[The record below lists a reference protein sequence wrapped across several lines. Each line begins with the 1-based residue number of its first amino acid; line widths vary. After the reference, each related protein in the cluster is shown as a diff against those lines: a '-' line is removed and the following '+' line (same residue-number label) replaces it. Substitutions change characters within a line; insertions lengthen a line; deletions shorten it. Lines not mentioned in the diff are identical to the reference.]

1 LQTFDKMQSWMSWAT
16 FLAILAAGYFYYAP
30 KVNADARGRST
41 AGRATTN
48 SKQVDWSDSD
58 SKPKAA
64 AKQVKKQAK
73 AKAPR
78 KKSIQDAVQEA
89 GNKAKAEFNAATSAG
104 ADASDDSSSGTSPV
118 RAAPKAPS
126 GKDVSDMLPSSGSAA
141 NVLSIKASDKPTKAS
156 KPKAQ
161 KVETPQET
169 KKQRQ
174 NRQKK
179 EAEKAQREEDEK
191 ARQVLLEKQRRT
203 AREARGE
210 PAKNGVP
217 AKLPS
222 NNPWA
227 GQSSGGAVQAPSAPT
242 GQLLDTF
249 DVASTASSSATNGT
263 INTPDTVSNSGSYNG
278 LPSEE
283 EQLRLA
289 MEDDSAWTT
298 IPKGGKKQKAT
309 QAAEE
314 SNPTSA
320 TPVQPV
326 QSVQAPQIKKTENRA
341 PISSSRYSIL
351 SEPFKTTEK
360 DSDWPV
366 M

>member
-1 LQTFDKMQSWMSWAT
+1 MQSWMSWAT

-30 KVNADARGRST
+30 KLNIDNRGRST
-41 AGRATTN
+41 ARTPTT
-48 SKQVDWSDSD
+48 STKQVDWSDSD
-58 SKPKAA
+58 SKPKPA
-64 AKQVKKQAK
+64 AKQAKKQAK

-78 KKSIQDAVQEA
+78 KKSIQEAVQEA
-89 GNKAKAEFNAATSAG
+89 GNKVKAEFDAATATG
-104 ADASDDSSSGTSPV
+104 ADTSDSSSATSPV
-118 RAAPKAPS
+118 RAAPKVPS

-141 NVLSIKASDKPTKAS
+141 NVLSIKASEKPAKSS

-161 KVETPQET
+161 KVEATQET

-191 ARQVLLEKQRRT
+191 ARQVLLENQRRT

-210 PAKNGVP
+210 PSKNGVP

-227 GQSSGGAVQAPSAPT
+227 GQPTGGAAQAPSSAPT

-263 INTPDTVSNSGSYNG
+263 MNTPDTVSNSGSYNG

-289 MEDDSAWTT
+289 MEDGSAWTT
-298 IPKGGKKQKAT
+298 IPKGGKKQKIA
-309 QAAEE
+309 QVAEE
-314 SNPTSA
+314 SNTSSA
-320 TPVQPV
+320 APVQPV
-326 QSVQAPQIKKTENRA
+326 KPAQVPQVKKTENRA
-341 PISSSRYSIL
+341 PISSSRYGIL
-351 SEPFKTTEK
+351 SEPFTTTEK

>member
-1 LQTFDKMQSWMSWAT
+1 MQSWMSWAT

-30 KVNADARGRST
+30 KLNTDTRGRST
-41 AGRATTN
+41 ARTTTTS
-48 SKQVDWSDSD
+48 SKQVDWSDSEG
-58 SKPKAA
+58 KPKAA
-64 AKQVKKQAK
+64 AKQAKKQAK
-73 AKAPR
+73 APH

-104 ADASDDSSSGTSPV
+104 ADASDDSSSASSV
-118 RAAPKAPS
+118 RAAPKVPS
-126 GKDVSDMLPSSGSAA
+126 GRDVSDMLSSSGASA
-141 NVLSIKASDKPTKAS
+141 NVLSIKASDKPAKAT

-174 NRQKK
+174 NRQKV
-179 EAEKAQREEDEK
+179 EAQKAQREEDEK
-191 ARQVLLEKQRRT
+191 QRQIMLEKQRRT

-210 PAKNGVP
+210 PAKNGVA
-217 AKLPS
+217 AKLPT

-227 GQSSGGAVQAPSAPT
+227 GQSSGGAVQAPSSAPS

-263 INTPDTVSNSGSYNG
+263 NNTPDTVSNSGSYNG

-283 EQLRLA
+283 EQMRLA
-289 MEDDSAWTT
+289 MEDNSAWTT

-309 QAAEE
+309 QVTEE
-314 SNPTSA
+314 STASTAVPA
-320 TPVQPV
+320 
-326 QSVQAPQIKKTENRA
+326 QSTKPAQALQSKKPENRA
-341 PISSSRYSIL
+341 STSNSRYGIL
-351 SEPFKTTEK
+351 SEPFTTTEK

>member
-1 LQTFDKMQSWMSWAT
+1 MQSWMSWAT

-30 KVNADARGRST
+30 KLNADARGRST
-41 AGRATTN
+41 ARTTTTS
-48 SKQVDWSDSD
+48 SKPVDWSDSD

-64 AKQVKKQAK
+64 AKQAKKQAK

-89 GNKAKAEFNAATSAG
+89 GNKAKAEFNAATSA
-104 ADASDDSSSGTSPV
+104 DVEASDDSSSASEPV
-118 RAAPKAPS
+118 RVAPKAPS
-126 GKDVSDMLPSSGSAA
+126 GKDVSDMLGSSGTAA
-141 NVLSIKASDKPTKAS
+141 NVLSIKASDKPAKAS

-174 NRQKK
+174 NRQKV
-179 EAEKAQREEDEK
+179 EAQKAQREEDEK
-191 ARQVLLEKQRRT
+191 QRQTLLEKQRRT

-210 PAKNGVP
+210 PAKNGVA

-222 NNPWA
+222 NNPWV
-227 GQSSGGAVQAPSAPT
+227 GQSSGGAVQAPSSAPT
-242 GQLLDTF
+242 GPLLDTF

-263 INTPDTVSNSGSYNG
+263 INTPDTASNSGSYNNG

-289 MEDDSAWTT
+289 MEDSAWTT
-298 IPKGGKKQKAT
+298 IPKGGKKQKAVQVT
-309 QAAEE
+309 EE
-314 SNPTSA
+314 SNTSSA
-320 TPVQPV
+320 TPVQPAKST
-326 QSVQAPQIKKTENRA
+326 SVSQAKKTENRA
-341 PISSSRYSIL
+341 PLSNSRYGIL
-351 SEPFKTTEK
+351 SEPFTTTEK

>member
-1 LQTFDKMQSWMSWAT
+1 MQSWMSWAT

-30 KVNADARGRST
+30 KLNTDSRGRST
-41 AGRATTN
+41 ARTATTN
-48 SKQVDWSDSD
+48 SKQVDWSDSE

-64 AKQVKKQAK
+64 AKQAKKQVK

-104 ADASDDSSSGTSPV
+104 ADASDDSSPASSPV

-126 GKDVSDMLPSSGSAA
+126 GKDVSDMLGSSGASA
-141 NVLSIKASDKPTKAS
+141 NVLSIKASDKPAKAN

-161 KVETPQET
+161 KVETSQET

-174 NRQKK
+174 NRQKV
-179 EAEKAQREEDEK
+179 EAQKAQREEDEK
-191 ARQVLLEKQRRT
+191 QRQIMLEKQRRT

-210 PAKNGVP
+210 PAKNGVA
-217 AKLPS
+217 AKLPT

-227 GQSSGGAVQAPSAPT
+227 GQSSGGAVQAPSSAPS

-263 INTPDTVSNSGSYNG
+263 INTPDTVSNSGSYTG

-289 MEDDSAWTT
+289 MEDNSAWTT

-309 QAAEE
+309 QATEE
-314 SNPTSA
+314 SNASSA
-320 TPVQPV
+320 APV
-326 QSVQAPQIKKTENRA
+326 QSTKPAQALQSKKIENRA
-341 PISSSRYSIL
+341 PTSNSRYGIL
-351 SEPFKTTEK
+351 SEPFTTTEK

>member
-1 LQTFDKMQSWMSWAT
+1 MQSWMSWAT
-16 FLAILAAGYFYYAP
+16 FLAILAAGYFYYGP
-30 KVNADARGRST
+30 KLTGDTRGRST
-41 AGRATTN
+41 ANKTTTS
-48 SKQVDWSDSD
+48 SKAVDWEDSD
-58 SKPKAA
+58 SKPKAV
-64 AKQVKKQAK
+64 AKQAKKQAK

-78 KKSIQDAVQEA
+78 KKSVQETVQEA
-89 GNKAKAEFNAATSAG
+89 GDKIKAEFDAATAG
-104 ADASDDSSSGTSPV
+104 APASDDSLSASPV
-118 RAAPKAPS
+118 RAAPKIPS
-126 GKDVSDMLPSSGSAA
+126 GKDVSDMLPSAASVA
-141 NVLSIKASDKPTKAS
+141 NVLNIKTSDKPTKTS
-156 KPKAQ
+156 KPRAQ

-179 EAEKAQREEDEK
+179 EAEKAQREEDEN

-210 PAKNGVP
+210 PAKNGVS

-227 GQSSGGAVQAPSAPT
+227 GQSSGGAVQAPAAST

-249 DVASTASSSATNGT
+249 DGASTASSIATNGAD
-263 INTPDTVSNSGSYNG
+263 NSPDTANGGNYNG

-298 IPKGGKKQKAT
+298 IPKSGKKQKAAMVNEEAHT
-309 QAAEE
+309 SGAAAVQAVKVA
-314 SNPTSA
+314 
-320 TPVQPV
+320 
-326 QSVQAPQIKKTENRA
+326 QAPQVKKTESRA
-341 PISSSRYSIL
+341 PISSSRYGIL
-351 SEPFKTTEK
+351 SEPFTTTEK

>member
-1 LQTFDKMQSWMSWAT
+1 MQSWMSWAT
-16 FLAILAAGYFYYAP
+16 FLAILAAGYFYYGS
-30 KVNADARGRST
+30 KLNTDARGRST
-41 AGRATTN
+41 APTTTTN
-48 SKQVDWSDSD
+48 SKSVDWSDSD
-58 SKPKAA
+58 NKSKGA
-64 AKQVKKQAK
+64 AKQAKKQTK

-78 KKSIQDAVQEA
+78 KKSIQEAVQEA
-89 GNKAKAEFNAATSAG
+89 GSKVKAEFDAATSAG
-104 ADASDDSSSGTSPV
+104 ADASDSSAASPV
-118 RAAPKAPS
+118 RAAPKFPS
-126 GKDVSDMLPSSGSAA
+126 GKDVSDMLPSSGSVA
-141 NVLSIKASDKPTKAS
+141 NVLSIKSSDKPAKAP
-156 KPKAQ
+156 KAKAQ
-161 KVETPQET
+161 KVEAPQET

-210 PAKNGVP
+210 PAKNGAP
-217 AKLPS
+217 AKLPAS
-222 NNPWA
+222 NPWA

-263 INTPDTVSNSGSYNG
+263 QNTPDTVSNSGSYNG

-298 IPKGGKKQKAT
+298 IPKGGKKQKAV

-314 SNPTSA
+314 SNTTSA
-320 TPVQPV
+320 APVQPTKAA
-326 QSVQAPQIKKTENRA
+326 QAPQLKKAENRA
-341 PISSSRYSIL
+341 PASSSRYGIL
-351 SEPFKTTEK
+351 SEPFTTTEK

>member
-1 LQTFDKMQSWMSWAT
+1 MQSWMSWAT

-30 KVNADARGRST
+30 KLNVDNRGRST
-41 AGRATTN
+41 ARTTTTN
-48 SKQVDWSDSD
+48 TKEVDWSDSE

-64 AKQVKKQAK
+64 AKQAKKQTK

-89 GNKAKAEFNAATSAG
+89 GSKVKAEFDAATSAG
-104 ADASDDSSSGTSPV
+104 AVASDSSPATSPV
-118 RAAPKAPS
+118 RAAPQAPS
-126 GKDVSDMLPSSGSAA
+126 GRDVSDMLPTAGAGA
-141 NVLSIKASDKPTKAS
+141 NVLSIKASDKPAKTS
-156 KPKAQ
+156 KPKVQ
-161 KVETPQET
+161 KVEAPQET

-191 ARQVLLEKQRRT
+191 ERQVLLEKQRRT

-217 AKLPS
+217 AKLPAS
-222 NNPWA
+222 NPWA
-227 GQSSGGAVQAPSAPT
+227 GQSSAGAVQKPSSAPT

-263 INTPDTVSNSGSYNG
+263 INTPDTVSNSGSFNG

-298 IPKGGKKQKAT
+298 IPKGGKKQKA
-309 QAAEE
+309 QVVDESSSLSAA
-314 SNPTSA
+314 
-320 TPVQPV
+320 PVQAV
-326 QSVQAPQIKKTENRA
+326 KTAQAPQVKKPESRA
-341 PISSSRYSIL
+341 SITSSRYGIL
-351 SEPFKTTEK
+351 SEPFTTTEK

>member
-1 LQTFDKMQSWMSWAT
+1 MSWAT

-30 KVNADARGRST
+30 KLNIDARGRST
-41 AGRATTN
+41 ARTTTTN
-48 SKQVDWSDSD
+48 SKPVDWSDSD
-58 SKPKAA
+58 NKPKAA
-64 AKQVKKQAK
+64 AKQAKKQIK

-78 KKSIQDAVQEA
+78 KKSIQEAVQEA
-89 GNKAKAEFNAATSAG
+89 GNKAKAEFNAATSADV
-104 ADASDDSSSGTSPV
+104 DASDDSSSASEPV

-126 GKDVSDMLPSSGSAA
+126 GKDVSDMLGSSGTAA
-141 NVLSIKASDKPTKAS
+141 NVLSIKASDKSAKAS

-174 NRQKK
+174 NRQKV
-179 EAEKAQREEDEK
+179 EAQKAQRDEDEK
-191 ARQVLLEKQRRT
+191 QRQILLEKQRRT

-227 GQSSGGAVQAPSAPT
+227 GESSGGAVQAPSSAPS

-263 INTPDTVSNSGSYNG
+263 INTPDTASNSGSYNNNG

-289 MEDDSAWTT
+289 MEDSAWTT

-309 QAAEE
+309 QVTEE
-314 SNPTSA
+314 SNPSSA

-326 QSVQAPQIKKTENRA
+326 KPTQVSQAKKTENRA
-341 PISSSRYSIL
+341 PLSNSRYGIL
-351 SEPFKTTEK
+351 SEPFTTTEK

>member
-1 LQTFDKMQSWMSWAT
+1 MQSWMSWAT

-30 KVNADARGRST
+30 KLNADTRGRST
-41 AGRATTN
+41 ARTTTTN
-48 SKQVDWSDSD
+48 TKQVDWSDSD

-64 AKQVKKQAK
+64 AKQAKKQAK

-78 KKSIQDAVQEA
+78 KKTIQDAVLEA
-89 GNKAKAEFNAATSAG
+89 GNKVKAEFDAATSAG
-104 ADASDDSSSGTSPV
+104 ADASDDSSASSPV

-141 NVLSIKASDKPTKAS
+141 NVLSIKTSDKPAKAS
-156 KPKAQ
+156 KPKTQ

-210 PAKNGVP
+210 PAKNGAP

-227 GQSSGGAVQAPSAPT
+227 SQSSGGAVQAPSSAPT

-249 DVASTASSSATNGT
+249 DAAPTASSSTSNGT

-283 EQLRLA
+283 EQLRFA

-309 QAAEE
+309 PVAEE
-314 SNPTSA
+314 SNTPSA
-320 TPVQPV
+320 APVQPV
-326 QSVQAPQIKKTENRA
+326 KPAQAPQVKKAENRA
-341 PISSSRYSIL
+341 PISSSRYGIL
-351 SEPFKTTEK
+351 SEPFTTTEK

>member
-1 LQTFDKMQSWMSWAT
+1 MQSWMSWAT

-30 KVNADARGRST
+30 KLNADTRGRST
-41 AGRATTN
+41 ARTTTTN
-48 SKQVDWSDSD
+48 TKQVDWSDSD
-58 SKPKAA
+58 SKPKVA
-64 AKQVKKQAK
+64 AKQAKKQAK

-78 KKSIQDAVQEA
+78 KKSIQEAVQEA
-89 GNKAKAEFNAATSAG
+89 GNKVKAEFDAATSAG
-104 ADASDDSSSGTSPV
+104 AIASDDSSSATSPV
-118 RAAPKAPS
+118 RSAPKAPS
-126 GKDVSDMLPSSGSAA
+126 GKDVSDMLPTSGAGA
-141 NVLSIKASDKPTKAS
+141 NVLSIKASDKPTKAT
-156 KPKAQ
+156 KPKVQ
-161 KVETPQET
+161 KVEAPQET

-217 AKLPS
+217 AKLPAS
-222 NNPWA
+222 NPWA
-227 GQSSGGAVQAPSAPT
+227 GQSSGGAVQAPVSAPT

-263 INTPDTVSNSGSYNG
+263 INTPDTVSNSGSFNG

-298 IPKGGKKQKAT
+298 IPKGGKKQKAA
-309 QAAEE
+309 QVAEE
-314 SNPTSA
+314 SNGPSA
-320 TPVQPV
+320 AAV
-326 QSVQAPQIKKTENRA
+326 QSIKPAQASQAKKNEARA
-341 PISSSRYSIL
+341 PVSSSRYGIL
-351 SEPFKTTEK
+351 SEPFTTTEK

>member
-1 LQTFDKMQSWMSWAT
+1 MQSWMSWAT

-30 KVNADARGRST
+30 KLNADTRGRST
-41 AGRATTN
+41 APTTTT
-48 SKQVDWSDSD
+48 STKVDWSDSD
-58 SKPKAA
+58 SKPKPA
-64 AKQVKKQAK
+64 AKQAKKQTK

-78 KKSIQDAVQEA
+78 KKSIQEAVQEA
-89 GNKAKAEFNAATSAG
+89 GNKVKAEFDAV
-104 ADASDDSSSGTSPV
+104 ASDDSSSATSPV
-118 RAAPKAPS
+118 RAVPKAPS
-126 GKDVSDMLPSSGSAA
+126 GKDVSDMLPTAGAGA
-141 NVLSIKASDKPTKAS
+141 NVLSIKPSDKPAKAT

-161 KVETPQET
+161 KVEAPQET

-191 ARQVLLEKQRRT
+191 ARQVMLEKQRRT

-210 PAKNGVP
+210 PAKNGEP
-217 AKLPS
+217 AKLPT

-227 GQSSGGAVQAPSAPT
+227 GQSSGGAVQAPSSAPT

-298 IPKGGKKQKAT
+298 IPKGGKKQKVT
-309 QAAEE
+309 QLAEE
-314 SNPTSA
+314 SNA
-320 TPVQPV
+320 APV
-326 QSVQAPQIKKTENRA
+326 QSVKATQAPQVKKTETRA
-341 PISSSRYSIL
+341 PISNSRYGIL
-351 SEPFKTTEK
+351 SEPFTTTEK

>member
-1 LQTFDKMQSWMSWAT
+1 MQSWMSWAT

-30 KVNADARGRST
+30 KLNADTRGRST
-41 AGRATTN
+41 ARTTTTS
-48 SKQVDWSDSD
+48 SKQVDWSDSEG
-58 SKPKAA
+58 KPKAA
-64 AKQVKKQAK
+64 AKQAKKQAK

-78 KKSIQDAVQEA
+78 KKSIQEA
-89 GNKAKAEFNAATSAG
+89 GNKAKAEFSAATSAG
-104 ADASDDSSSGTSPV
+104 ADASDDSSSASSPV
-118 RAAPKAPS
+118 RATPKAPS
-126 GKDVSDMLPSSGSAA
+126 GKDVSDMLGSAGASA
-141 NVLSIKASDKPTKAS
+141 NVLSIKASDKPAKAT

-174 NRQKK
+174 NRQKV
-179 EAEKAQREEDEK
+179 EAQKAQREEDEK
-191 ARQVLLEKQRRT
+191 QRQVMLEKQRRT

-210 PAKNGVP
+210 PAKNGVA
-217 AKLPS
+217 AKLPT

-227 GQSSGGAVQAPSAPT
+227 GQSSGGAVQAPSSAPS

-263 INTPDTVSNSGSYNG
+263 NNTPDTISNSGSYNG

-283 EQLRLA
+283 EQMRLA
-289 MEDDSAWTT
+289 MEDNSAWTT

-309 QAAEE
+309 QVTEE
-314 SNPTSA
+314 STASTAAPAQPTK
-320 TPVQPV
+320 P
-326 QSVQAPQIKKTENRA
+326 VQAPQVKKTENRA
-341 PISSSRYSIL
+341 PTSNSRYGIL
-351 SEPFKTTEK
+351 SEPFTTTEK

>member
-1 LQTFDKMQSWMSWAT
+1 MQSWMSWAT

-30 KVNADARGRST
+30 KLSADTRGRST
-41 AGRATTN
+41 APTTTT
-48 SKQVDWSDSD
+48 STKVDWSDSD
-58 SKPKAA
+58 SKPKPA
-64 AKQVKKQAK
+64 AKQAKKQAK

-78 KKSIQDAVQEA
+78 KKSIQEAVQEA
-89 GNKAKAEFNAATSAG
+89 GNKVKAEFDAV
-104 ADASDDSSSGTSPV
+104 ASDDSSATSPV
-118 RAAPKAPS
+118 RTAPKAPS
-126 GKDVSDMLPSSGSAA
+126 GKDVSDMLPTAGAGA
-141 NVLSIKASDKPTKAS
+141 NVLSIKPSNKPAKAT

-161 KVETPQET
+161 KVEAPQET

-210 PAKNGVP
+210 PAKNGEP
-217 AKLPS
+217 AKLPA

-227 GQSSGGAVQAPSAPT
+227 GQTSGGAVQAPSSAPT

-263 INTPDTVSNSGSYNG
+263 MNTPDTVSNSGSYNG

-298 IPKGGKKQKAT
+298 IPKGGKKQKVT
-309 QAAEE
+309 QLADE
-314 SNPTSA
+314 SNVA
-320 TPVQPV
+320 PV
-326 QSVQAPQIKKTENRA
+326 QSVKATQAPQVKKAETRG
-341 PISSSRYSIL
+341 PISSSRYGIFSNA
-351 SEPFKTTEK
+351 FTTTEK

>member
-1 LQTFDKMQSWMSWAT
+1 MQSWMSWAT

-30 KVNADARGRST
+30 KLNADTRGRST
-41 AGRATTN
+41 ARTTTTN
-48 SKQVDWSDSD
+48 TKQVDWSDSEN
-58 SKPKAA
+58 KPKAA
-64 AKQVKKQAK
+64 AKQAKKQTK

-89 GNKAKAEFNAATSAG
+89 GNKVKAEFDAATSAG
-104 ADASDDSSSGTSPV
+104 AVASDSSPATSPV
-118 RAAPKAPS
+118 RAAPKVPS
-126 GKDVSDMLPSSGSAA
+126 GKDVSDMLPTAGAGA
-141 NVLSIKASDKPTKAS
+141 NVLSIKASDKPAKAT
-156 KPKAQ
+156 KPKVQ
-161 KVETPQET
+161 KVEAPQET

-191 ARQVLLEKQRRT
+191 ARQILLEKQRRT

-217 AKLPS
+217 AKLPTS
-222 NNPWA
+222 NPWA
-227 GQSSGGAVQAPSAPT
+227 GQSSGGAVQAPSSAPS

-263 INTPDTVSNSGSYNG
+263 INTPDTVSNSGSFNG

-298 IPKGGKKQKAT
+298 IPKGGKKQKTT
-309 QAAEE
+309 QVAEE
-314 SNPTSA
+314 SNTPSA
-320 TPVQPV
+320 
-326 QSVQAPQIKKTENRA
+326 SVAQAVKPAQAPQVKKSENRA
-341 PISSSRYSIL
+341 PIPSSRYGIL
-351 SEPFKTTEK
+351 SEPFTTTEK

>member
-1 LQTFDKMQSWMSWAT
+1 MQSWMSWAT

-30 KVNADARGRST
+30 KLNADTRGRST
-41 AGRATTN
+41 ARTTTTS
-48 SKQVDWSDSD
+48 SKQVDWSDSE
-58 SKPKAA
+58 SKPKAV
-64 AKQVKKQAK
+64 AKQAKKQVK

-89 GNKAKAEFNAATSAG
+89 GNKAKAEFNTATSAG
-104 ADASDDSSSGTSPV
+104 TDASDDSSSASSPV

-126 GKDVSDMLPSSGSAA
+126 GRDVSDMLSSSGAA
-141 NVLSIKASDKPTKAS
+141 PNVLSIKASDKPAKAS

-174 NRQKK
+174 NRQKV
-179 EAEKAQREEDEK
+179 EAQKAQREEDEK
-191 ARQVLLEKQRRT
+191 QRQIMLEKQRRT

-210 PAKNGVP
+210 PAKNGVA

-227 GQSSGGAVQAPSAPT
+227 GQSSGGAVQAPSSVPS
-242 GQLLDTF
+242 GQFLDTF
-249 DVASTASSSATNGT
+249 DATSTTSSSATNGT
-263 INTPDTVSNSGSYNG
+263 INTPDTASNSGSYNG

-289 MEDDSAWTT
+289 MEDSAWTT
-298 IPKGGKKQKAT
+298 IPKGGKKQKTT
-309 QAAEE
+309 QVDE
-314 SNPTSA
+314 SNTLSA
-320 TPVQPV
+320 APVQPAKAA
-326 QSVQAPQIKKTENRA
+326 QAPQVKKTENRA
-341 PISSSRYSIL
+341 PTSSSRYGIL
-351 SEPFKTTEK
+351 SEPFTTTEK

>member
-1 LQTFDKMQSWMSWAT
+1 MQSWMSWAT

-30 KVNADARGRST
+30 KLNADARGRST
-41 AGRATTN
+41 AHTTTTK
-48 SKQVDWSDSD
+48 SKQVDWSDSE

-64 AKQVKKQAK
+64 AKQAKKQVK

-89 GNKAKAEFNAATSAG
+89 GNKAKAEFSAATSAG
-104 ADASDDSSSGTSPV
+104 ADASDDSSPASSPV
-118 RAAPKAPS
+118 RATPKAPS
-126 GKDVSDMLPSSGSAA
+126 GRDVSDMLGSSGAA
-141 NVLSIKASDKPTKAS
+141 PNVLSIKASEKPAKTSKAKS
-156 KPKAQ
+156 Q

-174 NRQKK
+174 NRQKV
-179 EAEKAQREEDEK
+179 EAQKAQREEDEK
-191 ARQVLLEKQRRT
+191 QRQILLEQQRRT

-210 PAKNGVP
+210 PAKNGVA

-227 GQSSGGAVQAPSAPT
+227 AQSSGGAVQAPSSAPS

-249 DVASTASSSATNGT
+249 DVASTASSSATNGAT
-263 INTPDTVSNSGSYNG
+263 NTPDTVSNSGSYNG

-289 MEDDSAWTT
+289 MEDSAWTT

-309 QAAEE
+309 QTAEE
-314 SNPTSA
+314 GSTSNVAPAQSIKPAQVPQVKKAETRASTS
-320 TPVQPV
+320 
-326 QSVQAPQIKKTENRA
+326 N
-341 PISSSRYSIL
+341 SRYGIL
-351 SEPFKTTEK
+351 SEPFTTTEK

>member
-1 LQTFDKMQSWMSWAT
+1 MQSWMSWAT

-30 KVNADARGRST
+30 KLNADARGRST
-41 AGRATTN
+41 ARTTTTS
-48 SKQVDWSDSD
+48 SKQVDWSDSE

-64 AKQVKKQAK
+64 AKQAKKQAK

-104 ADASDDSSSGTSPV
+104 ADASDDSSPASSPT
-118 RAAPKAPS
+118 RAAPKSPS
-126 GKDVSDMLPSSGSAA
+126 GRDVSDMLGSSSGSPS
-141 NVLSIKASDKPTKAS
+141 VLSIKPSDKPAKAS

-174 NRQKK
+174 NRQKV
-179 EAEKAQREEDEK
+179 EAQKAQREEDEK
-191 ARQVLLEKQRRT
+191 QRQIMLEKQRRT

-210 PAKNGVP
+210 PAKNGVA

-222 NNPWA
+222 NNPWSA
-227 GQSSGGAVQAPSAPT
+227 QSSGGAVQAPTSTPS

-249 DVASTASSSATNGT
+249 DAASTASSSEAPTNGT
-263 INTPDTVSNSGSYNG
+263 IATPDTVSNSGSYNG

-289 MEDDSAWTT
+289 MEDSAWTT
-298 IPKGGKKQKAT
+298 IPKGGKKLKAS
-309 QAAEE
+309 QIAEE
-314 SNPTSA
+314 SNDTKA
-320 TPVQPV
+320 APVQPV
-326 QSVQAPQIKKTENRA
+326 KPAQTAQAKKTENRA
-341 PISSSRYSIL
+341 PMSNSRYSIL
-351 SEPFKTTEK
+351 SEPFTTTEK

>member
-1 LQTFDKMQSWMSWAT
+1 MSWAT

-30 KVNADARGRST
+30 KLNADTRGRST
-41 AGRATTN
+41 ERTTTTN
-48 SKQVDWSDSD
+48 SKSVDWSDSE
-58 SKPKAA
+58 SKPKAV
-64 AKQVKKQAK
+64 AKQAKKQAK

-104 ADASDDSSSGTSPV
+104 ADASDDSSSAPSPV

-126 GKDVSDMLPSSGSAA
+126 GKDVSDMLGSSGASA
-141 NVLSIKASDKPTKAS
+141 NVLSIKASDKPAKAT

-161 KVETPQET
+161 KVETQET

-174 NRQKK
+174 NRQKV
-179 EAEKAQREEDEK
+179 EAQKAQREEDEK
-191 ARQVLLEKQRRT
+191 QRQIMLENQRRT

-210 PAKNGVP
+210 PAKNGVA
-217 AKLPS
+217 AKLPT

-227 GQSSGGAVQAPSAPT
+227 GQSSGGAVQAPSSAPS

-263 INTPDTVSNSGSYNG
+263 NNTPDTVSNSGSYNG

-289 MEDDSAWTT
+289 MEDNSAWTT

-309 QAAEE
+309 QVVEE
-314 SNPTSA
+314 SSNSSTA
-320 TPVQPV
+320 PV
-326 QSVQAPQIKKTENRA
+326 QSTKPAQASQVKKVENRA
-341 PISSSRYSIL
+341 PTSNSRYGIL
-351 SEPFKTTEK
+351 SEPFTTTEK

>member
-1 LQTFDKMQSWMSWAT
+1 MQAWMSWAT

-30 KVNADARGRST
+30 KLNGDTRGRST
-41 AGRATTN
+41 ANKTTT
-48 SKQVDWSDSD
+48 SSTAVDWDDSD

-64 AKQVKKQAK
+64 AKQAKKQTK

-78 KKSIQDAVQEA
+78 KKSMQEAVQDAA
-89 GNKAKAEFNAATSAG
+89 DTAKATFDAATAG
-104 ADASDDSSSGTSPV
+104 ASASDDSSSASPV
-118 RAAPKAPS
+118 RAAPKIPS
-126 GKDVSDMLPSSGSAA
+126 GKDVSDMLPSAASVA
-141 NVLSIKASDKPTKAS
+141 NVLNIKSSDKPAKVS

-227 GQSSGGAVQAPSAPT
+227 GQSTGGAVQAPSAPT

-249 DVASTASSSATNGT
+249 DGASTASSNATNGA
-263 INTPDTVSNSGSYNG
+263 INTPDTVNSGFNS

-283 EQLRLA
+283 EQMRLA

-298 IPKGGKKQKAT
+298 IPKGGKKQKAAQVT
-309 QAAEE
+309 KEAH
-314 SNPTSA
+314 TSGA
-320 TPVQPV
+320 SAVQPV
-326 QSVQAPQIKKTENRA
+326 KIAQAPQVKKTENRA
-341 PISSSRYSIL
+341 PVSSSRYGIL
-351 SEPFKTTEK
+351 SEPFTTTEK

>member
-1 LQTFDKMQSWMSWAT
+1 MQSWMSWAT

-30 KVNADARGRST
+30 KLNADTRGRST
-41 AGRATTN
+41 ARTTTTS
-48 SKQVDWSDSD
+48 SKPVDWSDSENK
-58 SKPKAA
+58 SKTG
-64 AKQVKKQAK
+64 AKQAKKQVK

-104 ADASDDSSSGTSPV
+104 ADDNDESSSTEEPV

-126 GKDVSDMLPSSGSAA
+126 GKDVSDMLGPSGSAA
-141 NVLSIKASDKPTKAS
+141 NVLSIKASDKPAKGS
-156 KPKAQ
+156 KPKVQ

-174 NRQKK
+174 NRQKV
-179 EAEKAQREEDEK
+179 EAQKAQREEDEK
-191 ARQVLLEKQRRT
+191 QRQIMLEKQRRT

-210 PAKNGVP
+210 PARNGVAAQP
-217 AKLPS
+217 PS
-222 NNPWA
+222 KNPWA
-227 GQSSGGAVQAPSAPT
+227 GQSSGGAVQAPSSAPS

-249 DVASTASSSATNGT
+249 EIASTASSSATNGT

-298 IPKGGKKQKAT
+298 IPKGGKKQKAA
-309 QAAEE
+309 QATEE
-314 SNPTSA
+314 A
-320 TPVQPV
+320 TTPGAGSVQPV
-326 QSVQAPQIKKTENRA
+326 KAAQVSQVKKTENRA
-341 PISSSRYSIL
+341 PTSSSRYGIL
-351 SEPFKTTEK
+351 SEPFTTTEK

>member
-1 LQTFDKMQSWMSWAT
+1 MQSWMSWAT

-30 KVNADARGRST
+30 KLSADTRGRST
-41 AGRATTN
+41 ANKTTTS
-48 SKQVDWSDSD
+48 SKAVDWDDSD
-58 SKPKAA
+58 SKPKAI
-64 AKQVKKQAK
+64 AKQAKKQVK

-78 KKSIQDAVQEA
+78 KKSIQEAVQEA
-89 GNKAKAEFNAATSAG
+89 GNKAKADFDGATAG
-104 ADASDDSSSGTSPV
+104 ASASDDSSSASPV
-118 RAAPKAPS
+118 RAAPKIPS
-126 GKDVSDMLPSSGSAA
+126 GKDVSDMLPSAASVA
-141 NVLSIKASDKPTKAS
+141 NVLNIKTSDKPAKAS

-191 ARQVLLEKQRRT
+191 ARQVLLENQRRT

-249 DVASTASSSATNGT
+249 DGASTASSNATNGA
-263 INTPDTVSNSGSYNG
+263 INTPDTVNSGSYNG

-298 IPKGGKKQKAT
+298 IPKGGKKQKAAQVT
-309 QAAEE
+309 EE
-314 SNPTSA
+314 DQTPGVA
-320 TPVQPV
+320 TVQPV
-326 QSVQAPQIKKTENRA
+326 KATQAPQVKKPENRA
-341 PISSSRYSIL
+341 PIASSRYGIL
-351 SEPFKTTEK
+351 SEPFTTTEK

>member
-1 LQTFDKMQSWMSWAT
+1 MSWAT

-30 KVNADARGRST
+30 KLNADTRGRST
-41 AGRATTN
+41 ARTATTN
-48 SKQVDWSDSD
+48 SKPVNWSDSETN
-58 SKPKAA
+58 PKAA
-64 AKQVKKQAK
+64 AKQAKKQTK

-78 KKSIQDAVQEA
+78 KKSIQEAVQEA
-89 GNKAKAEFNAATSAG
+89 GNKVKAEFDAATSAG
-104 ADASDDSSSGTSPV
+104 ADASDSSSAASPV

-126 GKDVSDMLPSSGSAA
+126 GKDVSDMLASSGSAA
-141 NVLSIKASDKPTKAS
+141 NVLSIKASDKPAKAP
-156 KPKAQ
+156 KAKAQ
-161 KVETPQET
+161 KVESSQET

-191 ARQVLLEKQRRT
+191 VRQVLLENQRRT

-222 NNPWA
+222 NNPWS
-227 GQSSGGAVQAPSAPT
+227 GQSSGGAVQAPSVPT

-263 INTPDTVSNSGSYNG
+263 QNTPDTVSNSGSYNG

-298 IPKGGKKQKAT
+298 IPKGGKKQKAV
-309 QAAEE
+309 QVGEE
-314 SNPTSA
+314 GNTTSA

-326 QSVQAPQIKKTENRA
+326 KAAQAPQIKKVENRA
-341 PISSSRYSIL
+341 PVSSSRYNIL
-351 SEPFKTTEK
+351 SEPFTTTEK

>member
-1 LQTFDKMQSWMSWAT
+1 MSWAT

-30 KVNADARGRST
+30 KLNADTRGRST
-41 AGRATTN
+41 ARTTSTS
-48 SKQVDWSDSD
+48 SKSVDWSDSD

-64 AKQVKKQAK
+64 AKQAKKQAK

-104 ADASDDSSSGTSPV
+104 ADASDDSSSASSPV
-118 RAAPKAPS
+118 RSAPKAPS
-126 GKDVSDMLPSSGSAA
+126 GKDVSDMLGSSGSAA
-141 NVLSIKASDKPTKAS
+141 NVLSIKASDKPAKVS

-174 NRQKK
+174 NRQKV
-179 EAEKAQREEDEK
+179 EAQKAQREEDEK

-210 PAKNGVP
+210 PAKNGVA

-227 GQSSGGAVQAPSAPT
+227 GQSSGGAVQAPSSAPT

-263 INTPDTVSNSGSYNG
+263 INTPDTVSNNGSYNG

-298 IPKGGKKQKAT
+298 IPKGGKKQKVA
-309 QAAEE
+309 QVAEE
-314 SNPTSA
+314 SNTPSA
-320 TPVQPV
+320 ASLQPV
-326 QSVQAPQIKKTENRA
+326 KPAQASQVKKTENRA
-341 PISSSRYSIL
+341 PVSSLRYGIL
-351 SEPFKTTEK
+351 SEPFTTTEK

>member
-1 LQTFDKMQSWMSWAT
+1 MSWAT

-30 KVNADARGRST
+30 KLNGDTRGRST
-41 AGRATTN
+41 ANKTTTS
-48 SKQVDWSDSD
+48 SKAVDWDDSD
-58 SKPKAA
+58 GKPKAA
-64 AKQVKKQAK
+64 AKQAKKQAK

-78 KKSIQDAVQEA
+78 KKSIQEAVQEA
-89 GNKAKAEFNAATSAG
+89 GNKVKAEFDAATAG
-104 ADASDDSSSGTSPV
+104 ASASDDSSSSSPV
-118 RAAPKAPS
+118 RAAPKVPS
-126 GKDVSDMLPSSGSAA
+126 GKDVSDMLPSAASVA
-141 NVLSIKASDKPTKAS
+141 NVLNIKGSDKPTKAS

-161 KVETPQET
+161 KVEAPQET

-249 DVASTASSSATNGT
+249 DAASTASSTATNGA
-263 INTPDTVSNSGSYNG
+263 INTPDTVNSGFNG

-283 EQLRLA
+283 EQMRLA

-298 IPKGGKKQKAT
+298 IPKGGKKQKAAQVT
-309 QAAEE
+309 EEAHTSGAA
-314 SNPTSA
+314 A
-320 TPVQPV
+320 VQPV
-326 QSVQAPQIKKTENRA
+326 KVTQAPQVNKAEKRA
-341 PISSSRYSIL
+341 PISSSRYGIL
-351 SEPFKTTEK
+351 SEPFTTTEK

>member
-1 LQTFDKMQSWMSWAT
+1 MQSWMSWAT

-30 KVNADARGRST
+30 KLNADSRGRST
-41 AGRATTN
+41 ARTTTTN
-48 SKQVDWSDSD
+48 SKQVDWEDSEN
-58 SKPKAA
+58 KPKAA
-64 AKQVKKQAK
+64 AKQAKKQVK

-89 GNKAKAEFNAATSAG
+89 GSKAKADFNAATSAG
-104 ADASDDSSSGTSPV
+104 ADASDDSSSVEESV

-126 GKDVSDMLPSSGSAA
+126 GKDVSDMLGSSGSAA
-141 NVLSIKASDKPTKAS
+141 NVLSIKASDKPAKAS

-174 NRQKK
+174 NRQKV
-179 EAEKAQREEDEK
+179 EAQKAQREEDEK
-191 ARQVLLEKQRRT
+191 QRQVLLEQQRRT

-210 PAKNGVP
+210 PAKNGVA

-227 GQSSGGAVQAPSAPT
+227 GQSSGGAVQAPSSAPS

-298 IPKGGKKQKAT
+298 IPKGGKKQKAPP
-309 QAAEE
+309 AAEE
-314 SNPTSA
+314 STIPSSA
-320 TPVQPV
+320 PVQAV
-326 QSVQAPQIKKTENRA
+326 KQALAPQAKKTENRA
-341 PISSSRYSIL
+341 LTSSSRYGIL
-351 SEPFKTTEK
+351 SEPFTTTEK

>member
-1 LQTFDKMQSWMSWAT
+1 MQSLISWAT

-30 KVNADARGRST
+30 KLNADARGRST
-41 AGRATTN
+41 ARTTTTN
-48 SKQVDWSDSD
+48 TKQVDWSDSD
-58 SKPKAA
+58 SKPKGT
-64 AKQVKKQAK
+64 AKQPKKQAK

-89 GNKAKAEFNAATSAG
+89 GNKVKAEFDAATSAG
-104 ADASDDSSSGTSPV
+104 AVASDSSSASSPV
-118 RAAPKAPS
+118 RATPSAPS
-126 GKDVSDMLPSSGSAA
+126 GRDVSDMLPSAGAAA
-141 NVLSIKASDKPTKAS
+141 NVLSIKGSDKPAKAS
-156 KPKAQ
+156 KAKAQ
-161 KVETPQET
+161 KVEAPQET

-222 NNPWA
+222 TNPWA
-227 GQSSGGAVQAPSAPT
+227 GQSSGGAVQAPSAAT

-263 INTPDTVSNSGSYNG
+263 LNTPDTVSNSGSFNG

-298 IPKGGKKQKAT
+298 IPKGGKKQKTT
-309 QAAEE
+309 QVAEE
-314 SNPTSA
+314 SNATSA
-320 TPVQPV
+320 APVQPIKAA
-326 QSVQAPQIKKTENRA
+326 QAPQIKKTENRA
-341 PISSSRYSIL
+341 PISSSRYGIL
-351 SEPFKTTEK
+351 SEPFTTTEK